1 VLTLRQPDSLHVKGV
16 NVRFENKV
24 WRYNKMCYV
33 YFKGELE
40 VQAFKE
46 QSRTSLAFLKETG
59 NVMINL
65 EEFILYVYTR
75 CRYQRKFS
83 DWPRRDGF
91 ALARSAKVRKH
102 VLLSPWLDKTS
113 TSTMFVK
120 RHNKLCIVF
129 FTRSKL
135 KIAFKSK
142 RPQRKT
148 RGR

>member
-1 VLTLRQPDSLHVKGV
+1 MKIKCDDIIRCVMFT
-16 NVRFENKV
+16 
-24 WRYNKMCYV
+24 
-33 YFKGELE
+33 FKGELE

-65 EEFILYVYTR
+65 EEFMLYVYTR
-75 CRYQRKFS
+75 CRYQRKFA

-102 VLLSPWLDKTS
+102 VLLPPWLHKTS